1 MRATANNAR
10 SGGTCPA
17 TSAAAA
23 TDAVGAVAAVDLHLT
38 DDEVAALQDPYV
50 PHPVAGR
57 M

>member
-1 MRATANNAR
+1 V
-10 SGGTCPA
+10 
-17 TSAAAA
+17 AAAADVA

-50 PHPVAGR
+50 PHPVGGR